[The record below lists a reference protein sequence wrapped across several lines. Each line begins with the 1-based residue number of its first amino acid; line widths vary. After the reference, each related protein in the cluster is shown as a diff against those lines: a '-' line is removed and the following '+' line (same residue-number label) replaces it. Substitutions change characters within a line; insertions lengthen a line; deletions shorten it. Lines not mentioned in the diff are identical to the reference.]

1 MLNVLMVAL
10 GGAIGAV
17 ARYGVTM
24 GAAKLAGVGF
34 PAGTLFVNVTGSFLI
49 GLGLELIARRFGAS
63 EPLRLL
69 LLTGLL
75 GGYTTFSA
83 FSLDALA
90 LYERGAWVPA
100 VVYVLSSVLL
110 SLAAVLAGLLL
121 GRHFG

>member
-17 ARYGVTM
+17 MRYGVTM
-24 GAAKLAGVGF
+24 GSAKLAGVGF
-34 PAGTLFVNVTGSFLI
+34 PAGTLFVNVSGSFLI

-83 FSLDALA
+83 FSLDAIALHERGETLLA
-90 LYERGAWVPA
+90 LLYVAATVGLGIVA
-100 VVYVLSSVLL
+100 VV
-110 SLAAVLAGLLL
+110 AGLAL
-121 GRHFG
+121 GRHLG